1 MRRVVPSQYADFLH
15 RRSAPV
21 RSTLPTGGRS
31 GLSWRG
37 FWTGAFLS
45 FFLAIGAPYASMV
58 MHASFMAFDFNTPGA
73 IFLFLVLIGGLNVVF
88 KLASRHTLIA
98 ALLAALS
105 VGGFLLW
112 YRPLVGLDPHSPGV
126 VFNAFL
132 VASALLNLAL
142 TVRGS
147 SLALNRSELALVY
160 VMLLIVSA
168 LCTMGLSYQLMPI
181 LTALFYYASPEN
193 KWEEKLFPHLPDHNI
208 MVDDGDENRSFYE
221 GIESTGGSIPYD
233 AWIEPLLWWGLF
245 LLALYTC
252 MVCTAVILRRQWMER
267 ERLPYP
273 LTQVGRAM
281 IDGEQEDRLT
291 NRLFRDRVMWM
302 GAAVPLLVGSL
313 RALSRYDV
321 AFPYIGLNW
330 ALPFPMVRG
339 FVNFALIGFSY
350 FINTQVAAGIW
361 VFYLLA
367 KVERNLLLLTGMSST
382 QRITYGVS
390 DLPFLAY
397 QGVGALL
404 AMVFV
409 GLWVGR
415 EHLSAVVDKA
425 LGRES
430 GIDDSDETMSY
441 RSAVIGFVGGLL
453 VMTVWLWLMGTRA
466 WVALLFVVVALLIF
480 VGITRIV
487 CEAGLAAVRAPMTA
501 PDLTMMGLGSQLVG
515 SSGVLDLSLAYIW
528 SADIRVFIMAMCANG
543 LKLIEGLDLRSRR
556 AVFWGIVLAIFI
568 GAIGSCWTVFHLA
581 YAQGGIN
588 VVDWFFRGSPAVVY
602 DQAVRNLEKP
612 TGVYWPGIGF
622 LLGGGGA
629 MGLLMWVRHRFYWWP
644 LHPIGLPIGG
654 NFMMERVWF
663 NVFLAWLAKR
673 MMLRF
678 GGAATYHQSQN
689 FFLGLIVGEALCNG
703 LWLVIDYLTGKLGNV
718 VFALG

>member
-1 MRRVVPSQYADFLH
+1 MKRVVPSAYAAFLH
-15 RRSAPV
+15 NR
-21 RSTLPTGGRS
+21 LNPTGQQTQT

-37 FWTGAFLS
+37 FWTGTFLS

-58 MHASFMAFDFNTPGA
+58 MHASFMALDFNTPGA
-73 IFLFLVLIGGLNVVF
+73 IFLFLILIGGLNVIY
-88 KLASRHTLIA
+88 KLASRRVSTA
-98 ALLAALS
+98 AVLCAFA
-105 VGGFLLW
+105 VGGFLFW
-112 YRPLVGLDPHSPGV
+112 YWPINDLDPHSPSV
-126 VFNAFL
+126 VFNVFL
-132 VASALLNLAL
+132 VLSAVLNLPL
-142 TVRGS
+142 TIRGS
-147 SLALNRSELALVY
+147 SLALNRSELVLVY

-193 KWEEKLFPHLPDHNI
+193 KWEEKLFPHLPKHNI

-233 AWIEPLLWWGLF
+233 AWVEPLLWWGVF
-245 LLALYTC
+245 LLGLYTC
-252 MVCTAVILRRQWMER
+252 MVCAAVILRRQWMER

-273 LTQVGRAM
+273 LMQVGQAM
-281 IDGEQEDRLT
+281 IDGEEEGRLS
-291 NRLFRDRVMWM
+291 NRLFRDPVMWM
-302 GAAVPLLVGSL
+302 GAAIPLFIGSL
-313 RALSRYDV
+313 RAFSRYHV
-321 AFPYIGLNW
+321 GIPFMNLNW
-330 ALPFPMVRG
+330 AMPFPMVRA

-367 KVERNLLLLTGMSST
+367 KIERSLLLLTGMSSV

-390 DLPFLAY
+390 DLPFMAY

-409 GLWVGR
+409 GLWIGR
-415 EHLSAVVDKA
+415 QHLGAVVATA
-425 LGRES
+425 LGRSS
-430 GIDDSDETMSY
+430 GIDDSDETLSY
-441 RSAVIGFVGGLL
+441 RSAVAGFFGGLL
-453 VMTVWLWLMGTRA
+453 TMTVWLWLMGTKA
-466 WVALLFVVVALLIF
+466 WVAFLFVVLALLIF
-480 VGITRIV
+480 VGITRLV

-543 LKLIEGLDLRSRR
+543 LKLIEAMDLRSRKT
-556 AVFWGIVLAIFI
+556 VFWAIVLAIFI
-568 GAIGSCWTVFHLA
+568 GAIGSCWTVFHIA
-581 YAQGGIN
+581 YEQGGIN
-588 VVDWFFRGSPAVVY
+588 VGNWFFKGSPAVVY
-602 DQAVRNLEKP
+602 DQALRNLEKP
-612 TGVYWPGIGF
+612 TGVYWRGIWF

-629 MGLLMWVRHRFYWWP
+629 MGLMMWIRHRFLWWP

-654 NFMMERVWF
+654 NYMMERVWF
-663 NVFLAWLAKR
+663 NVFLAWLVKR
-673 MMLRF
+673 LILRF
-678 GGAATYHQSQN
+678 GGATTYHQSQN

-703 LWLVIDYLTGKLGNV
+703 LWLVIDYFTGKLGNV
-718 VFALG
+718 IFVIG

>member
-1 MRRVVPSQYADFLH
+1 MRRVVPHQYVAFLH
-15 RRSAPV
+15 KGMS
-21 RSTLPTGGRS
+21 GRS
-31 GLSWRG
+31 VGEERRPGLSWRG

-88 KLASRHTLIA
+88 KLVSRQG
-98 ALLAALS
+98 LAAAGLAGCAVAGFVAWYWPLS
-105 VGGFLLW
+105 EV
-112 YRPLVGLDPHSPGV
+112 DPHSPGV

-132 VASALLNLAL
+132 VISAIINLPL
-142 TVRGS
+142 TLRGS
-147 SLALNRSELALVY
+147 SLALNRSELVLVF

-168 LCTMGLSYQLMPI
+168 LCTMGLSYQLLPI

-193 KWEEKLFPHLPDHNI
+193 HWAEKLFPHLPDRAI
-208 MVDDGDENRSFYE
+208 MVDDGNENRAFYE
-221 GIESTGGSIPYD
+221 GIESTGGTIPYD
-233 AWIEPLLWWGLF
+233 AWVEPLLWWGIF

-252 MVCTAVILRRQWMER
+252 MVCAAVILRRQWMER

-281 IDGEQEDRLT
+281 IDGEEDDRLV
-291 NRLFRDRVMWM
+291 NRLFRDRVMWA
-302 GAAVPLLVGSL
+302 GAAIPLVIGSL
-313 RALSRYDV
+313 RALSRYNT
-321 AFPYIGLNW
+321 AFPYINLNW
-330 ALPFPMVRG
+330 ILPFPLVRA

-361 VFYLLA
+361 VFYLVA
-367 KVERNLLLLTGMSST
+367 KIERNLLLLTDMSSV

-404 AMVFV
+404 VMVLV
-409 GLWVGR
+409 GFWVGR
-415 EHLSAVVDKA
+415 EHLIGVVGKA
-425 LGRES
+425 LGWS
-430 GIDDSDETMSY
+430 PTVDDSDETMSY
-441 RSAVIGFVGGLL
+441 RTAVGGL
-453 VMTVWLWLMGTRA
+453 VVGFFIMTVWLWLMGTKV
-466 WVALLFVVVALLIF
+466 WVALLFLVLAMLIF

-515 SSGVLDLSLAYIW
+515 NSGVLDLSLAYIW

-543 LKLIEGLDLRSRR
+543 LKLIETMDLRSRR

-568 GAIGSCWTVFHLA
+568 GALGSCWTVFHLA
-581 YAQGGIN
+581 YEHGGIN
-588 VVDWFFRGSPAVVY
+588 VVNWFFKGSPAVVY
-602 DQAVRNLEKP
+602 DQALRNLEKP
-612 TGVYWPGIGF
+612 AGIYWPGVGF
-622 LLGGGGA
+622 LLGGGGM
-629 MGLLMWVRHRFYWWP
+629 MGLMMWARHRFLWWP
-644 LHPIGLPIGG
+644 LNPIGFPIGG
-654 NFMMERVWF
+654 NYMMDRVWF
-663 NVFLAWLAKR
+663 NVFLAWLIKR
-673 MMLRF
+673 LMLRF
-678 GGAATYHQSQN
+678 GGASAYRASQT

-703 LWLVIDYLTGKLGNV
+703 LWLVIDYLTGKMGNV
-718 VFALG
+718 IFVLG